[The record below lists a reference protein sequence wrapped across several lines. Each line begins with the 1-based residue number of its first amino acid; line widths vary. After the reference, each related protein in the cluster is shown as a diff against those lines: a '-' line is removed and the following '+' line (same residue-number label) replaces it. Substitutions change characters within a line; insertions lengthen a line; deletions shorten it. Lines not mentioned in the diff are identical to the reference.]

1 MPDSG
6 GVVKDITIKLQ
17 GENST
22 AISSL
27 DSVIEK
33 LERLNNFKVS
43 KATATNLDALIK
55 AASGAKG
62 GSSLNSLANALQKLN
77 DVSIKKSSITNLESL
92 LSLVRGYKGGG
103 LSSFKAL
110 ATELTRVSKALDSMQ
125 GLKVSNL
132 RALIK
137 MAETD
142 AAVGKAS
149 GDKTEKTPE
158 KPAETPSEIPIKE
171 GVIDT
176 TQKAVEDAEAI
187 TKAQDEAQEA
197 IDTTR
202 EKIET
207 EPDLNPKDTS
217 DADQTVD
224 AWSRVES
231 VLQAVG
237 RAGHIA
243 GTGFKIFASSVR
255 DAAKWTAQIGAG
267 FGKFAL
273 AAGRA
278 YLAVSPVMGLLR
290 GLRSTVGSLMH
301 DIIRIAKMRLFRSM
315 IMALGKAIKE
325 GIGNAYG
332 YAVATGNK
340 FAESMNTISTAGNYI
355 KNSLGA
361 MAMPLLNFVAPAI
374 DFVAEKLVALFNLI
388 NQTIAA
394 LTGQDTWTRAIKYP
408 TEWGGAAAD
417 AAKGAKDAA
426 EDYKN
431 TILGIDE
438 INPLNGT
445 NDPSGGGGGGG
456 GKTAADYGSM
466 FETIEEPTSKLANTL
481 ATLFDPLKKAWDTKG
496 EAFMKSARYAFEELK
511 GLASTVWDDIQDV
524 WTGGAGQAIAENI
537 LQHYTNVLNTV
548 GNIAKGIKDAWKEG
562 NKGRKIV
569 EQVARTFEIITG
581 HISNISG
588 LIAEWSSN
596 VNWGPLLEAIGKL
609 QEKFND
615 FLENVAP
622 KLEDIWENVLLPLAS
637 WTIEEGVPEL
647 LDALGGAFDTLGNI
661 LDRAWPT
668 ISRALGGLK
677 NIAID
682 SFEKFVS
689 AFEDF
694 VEAFDKLSQ
703 GDIKGTFKSI
713 MDGLTDLATN
723 PVIWLALSWNGAKK
737 LPSLA
742 ISGLTGAGAA
752 GAAGTAGATGAAG
765 AAGGLGLG
773 SGLAGLA
780 GLYSLTSHL
789 LTANLAQ
796 NKVAEVAVELKA
808 QNKAYGSTFTSF
820 MMGKAIPTTWMAKL
834 TSGGGK
840 TNPIKQLFEKK
851 PVRKQVE
858 VTRKKVAPIFD
869 KIFGKDTTIEKK
881 VGVKTDSTINNP
893 STKTWLGMKT
903 ESVWKNLGSRVASM
917 FGSHKDTWEN
927 TYVDGDVFKTLK
939 SKLHSAFSSLLSTW
953 NNTYTDKN
961 VILTLLSKWKKKKTW
976 DDDKDEFYSIGN
988 RAAKVTLSAVQKSS
1002 FTEAYAKY
1010 RNIDPS
1016 LTSTWRVKAAF
1027 DSKVDQLLNLKLNG
1041 TTSINIGAARAGGGY
1056 VSSGEIFVAREA
1068 GPEMVGTIGHQTAV
1082 ANNDQI
1088 TSGIASAVSSAMVG
1102 NNRLLSEQNELL
1114 RQILA
1119 KDSGGGYSSASDV
1132 TRALAHS
1139 NLRMGHQ
1146 VVPVG

>member
-290 GLRSTVGSLMH
+290 GLRSTFGGLMH
-301 DIIRIAKMRLFRSM
+301 DMMRIAKMRLFRSM
-315 IMALGKAIKE
+315 IMAIGRAIKE
-325 GIGNAYG
+325 GVGNAYQ
-332 YAVATGNK
+332 YAALTGNK
-340 FAESMNTISTAGNYI
+340 FVESMNTISTAGNYI
-355 KNSLGA
+355 KNSFGA

-374 DFVAEKLVALFNLI
+374 DFVAEKIVALLNLI
-388 NQTIAA
+388 NQTVAA

-511 GLASTVWDDIQDV
+511 GLASAVWDDIQDV

-581 HISNISG
+581 HISNVSG

-615 FLENVAP
+615 FLEKVAP

-637 WTIEEGVPEL
+637 WTIEEGLPEL
-647 LDALGGAFDTLGNI
+647 IDALGGAFDTLGNI
-661 LDRAWPT
+661 LDRAWPA

-723 PVIWLALSWNGAKK
+723 PVIWLALSWNGAKL

-742 ISGLTGAGAA
+742 TSGLTGAGAA
-752 GAAGTAGATGAAG
+752 GAAGTAGATGAGAAG

-851 PVRKQVE
+851 PIKKQVE
-858 VTRKKVAPIFD
+858 VTRKKVSPIFD
-869 KIFGKDTTIEKK
+869 KIFGKDTTVEKT

-903 ESVWKNLGSRVASM
+903 ETVWKSLGSRVSAM

-927 TYVDGDVFKTLK
+927 TYVSGDVFKTLK
-939 SKLHSAFSSLLSTW
+939 SKFDSAFEKLKEKWT
-953 NNTYTDKN
+953 NTYTDGSATKTLISKFKSEKQWN
-961 VILTLLSKWKKKKTW
+961 SDVKKFGSVTSTKATVKLTANTSAFTTGYDMWKKMF
-976 DDDKDEFYSIGN
+976 DNDNF
-988 RAAKVTLSAVQKSS
+988 SANV
-1002 FTEAYAKY
+1002 
-1010 RNIDPS
+1010 
-1016 LTSTWRVKAAF
+1016 
-1027 DSKVDQLLNLKLNG
+1027 NLKL
-1041 TTSINIGAARAGGGY
+1041 IGEQSALAGIKLLLANQHAEGGY
-1056 VSSGEIFVAREA
+1056 LSSGEVFVAREN
-1068 GPEMVGTIGHQTAV
+1068 GIPEMVGSIGNKGAV

-1088 TSGIASAVSSAMVG
+1088 TQGIASAVSSAMVG